1 VLWREI
7 RRSFTAGNVLMSP
20 DLEARD
26 VARMLALQP
35 HPEGGWYR
43 ETWRDERLVEGGRA
57 ASSLIYYLL
66 DVGDVSEWHRV
77 DAAEVWHW
85 YAGAP
90 LVLTVS
96 PNGHD
101 AAAHHLGPDLNAGQR
116 PQFVVP
122 QGWWQTATSLG
133 RWTLMGC
140 TVAPA
145 FDFAGFEL
153 APKDWR
159 PTPRLPTH
167 G

>member
-1 VLWREI
+1 MNHLTAAEI
-7 RRSFTAGNVLMSP
+7 VTLL
-20 DLEARD
+20 DLK
-26 VARMLALQP
+26 P
-35 HPEGGWYR
+35 HPEGGYYR
-43 ETWRDERLVEGGRA
+43 ETWRDTRLVEGGRA
-57 ASSLIYYLL
+57 ASSLIYFLL
-66 DVGDVSEWHRV
+66 GAGDVSEWHRV

-90 LVLTVS
+90 LVITVS

-101 AAAHHLGPDLNAGQR
+101 AEAQHLGPDLKARQR

-122 QGWWQTATSLG
+122 EGWWQTATSLG
-133 RWTLMGC
+133 AWTLVGC

-159 PTPRLPTH
+159 PTPRKRSDS
-167 G
+167 